1 VKADGRGRF
10 VYPARGGLTC
20 AQAATLTFTATERRR
35 GRARDPV
42 TSEFS
47 RDVAC
52 TDGSTQID
60 TTVGPPVI
68 TGGGP
73 TPG

>member
-1 VKADGRGRF
+1 
-10 VYPARGGLTC
+10 
-20 AQAATLTFTATERRR
+20 
-35 GRARDPV
+35 V

-47 RDVAC
+47 PDVAC

-60 TTVGPPVI
+60 TTVGPPII